1 MPIAA
6 EGSGRDCVPQ
16 PIHPAH
22 IWATILHVLCGC
34 WLTLFLNYCSE
45 TLLFVFLSLDTS
57 LVCGAARMG
66 SDQAAELREL
76 VSRALDA
83 SSALPDAQAEVNF
96 GW

>member
-22 IWATILHVLCGC
+22 IWATILHVPCGC
-34 WLTLFLNYCSE
+34 WLALFLNYCSE
-45 TLLFVFLSLDTS
+45 TLLVLFLSLDIS
-57 LVCGAARMG
+57 LVRGAARMG

-83 SSALPDAQAEVNF
+83 SSALPDAQAEVKF
-96 GW
+96 G